1 LRQQTAAGEETNQS
15 QKSPDPV
22 ASPSSQV
29 RRIQLVYRFAL
40 GRDPTIDEATDAL
53 EFIGVGDAKLESAKL
68 GRWEQ
73 LAQVLLM
80 SNEFAF
86 VD

>member
-1 LRQQTAAGEETNQS
+1 MTTGSIYDRLGVRPIINGRGPTTAESELA
-15 QKSPDPV
+15 V
-22 ASPSSQV
+22 
-29 RRIQLVYRFAL
+29 
-40 GRDPTIDEATDAL
+40 
-53 EFIGVGDAKLESAKL
+53 EFVGDEESKAAF